1 MKFLVVCAF
10 LFCFIS
16 EAFSQKTLSDY
27 SFVVVP
33 EKFDFVNEADKY
45 QLNSL
50 TKFLFN
56 KHGFNAFFNREL
68 PDVRR
73 CDGLW
78 AEVEGKPAII
88 RTKVTVILKDCNGV
102 EVYRSEVG
110 KSKLKA
116 YNKTYSAAL
125 RDAFLSIAALGVQQK
140 EPALYSK
147 SDVEVEEEPTS
158 NETVGVNP
166 KEVQEVKT
174 TVVETETMDTV
185 VEKDFVKTITEEAL
199 YTSNGGSFA
208 LRNTKSG
215 YKLYEKSQS
224 GDTLKGTLWIKGG
237 KSLQFIDSSGNKF
250 PASFDSEEN
259 LIIETSFQ
267 KLVFTKQ
274 R

>member
-1 MKFLVVCAF
+1 MKFLVVFTF

-16 EAFSQKTLSDY
+16 EAVSQKSLSDY

-33 EKFDFVNEADKY
+33 EKFDFVNETDKY

-56 KHGFNAFFNREL
+56 KHGFNAFFNRDL

-102 EVYRSEVG
+102 EVHRSEVG

-116 YNKTYSAAL
+116 YNKTYTAAL

-140 EPALYSK
+140 EPTIFGESEVA
-147 SDVEVEEEPTS
+147 VEVETPK
-158 NETVGVNP
+158 ETVEVSPIQVEEVISTDIEEVSNDLA
-166 KEVQEVKT
+166 KEKDLVKT
-174 TVVETETMDTV
+174 ATKES
-185 VEKDFVKTITEEAL
+185 L
-199 YTSNGGSFA
+199 YTSNGGNFA
-208 LRNTKSG
+208 LRSTKSG
-215 YKLYEKSQS
+215 YSLYEKSQN
-224 GDTLKGTLWIKGG
+224 GDTLKGTLLIKEG
-237 KSLQFIDSSGNKF
+237 KTLQFIDSAGNKF

>member
-1 MKFLVVCAF
+1 MKFLVVFTF

-16 EAFSQKTLSDY
+16 ESFSQKSLSDY

-56 KHGFNAFFNREL
+56 KYGFNAFFNREL

-102 EVYRSEVG
+102 EVHRSEVG

-140 EPALYSK
+140 ELSLYSK
-147 SDVEVEEEPTS
+147 SEVAVVEEPTLKETIEVSPKEVEEVNASEV
-158 NETVGVNP
+158 ETVTIEP
-166 KEVQEVKT
+166 
-174 TVVETETMDTV
+174 V
-185 VEKDFVKTITEEAL
+185 VEKDVVKTATEEAL

-224 GDTLKGTLWIKGG
+224 GDTLKGTLLIKEG
-237 KSLQFIDSSGNKF
+237 KSLQFIDPSGNKF

>member
-1 MKFLVVCAF
+1 MKFLLVFAF

-16 EAFSQKTLSDY
+16 EAFSQKSLSDY

-102 EVYRSEVG
+102 EVHRSEVG

-116 YNKTYSAAL
+116 YDKTYSAAL

-140 EPALYSK
+140 EPTIYSEG
-147 SDVEVEEEPTS
+147 DVTLKEEPTS
-158 NETVGVNP
+158 KKTVAVSSKEGEEVNLT
-166 KEVQEVKT
+166 EVKT
-174 TVVETETMDTV
+174 VTIDAA
-185 VEKDFVKTITEEAL
+185 VEKDLVKSITEETL
-199 YTSNGGSFA
+199 YTSNGGSFV
-208 LRNTKSG
+208 LRNTKNG
-215 YKLYEKSQS
+215 YRLYEKLQD
-224 GDTLKGTLWIKGG
+224 GDTLKGTLLIKEG
-237 KSLQFIDSSGNKF
+237 KSLQFMDTAGNKF
-250 PASFDSEEN
+250 PGYFDADEN

-267 KLVFTKQ
+267 KLVFTKH